1 MKFTFNYKS
10 SVIEKLIY
18 FIVAITFVAPLMA
31 SLICFFC
38 FTFLGLEMSQEFRYS
53 ILCIIEICSLLS
65 FVMIYY

>member
-1 MKFTFNYKS
+1 MKFTFNYNS

-18 FIVAITFVAPLMA
+18 FVVAITFVAPLMA

-65 FVMIYY
+65 FVMIYH